1 MALLYLVTVAV
12 LAVVAAV
19 SLLAITTHV
28 VALVGALALLFLAL
42 GAVVAEV
49 MRLGSDDEQP
59 T

>member
-12 LAVVAAV
+12 LTVVAAV
-19 SLLAITTHV
+19 SVLAITTHV
-28 VALVGALALLFLAL
+28 VALVGALTLLFLAL

-49 MRLGSDDEQP
+49 MRLGSDDERP